1 MRQNW
6 LANLCDS
13 LHIFTVIVVTQMV
26 VLIYSLSFLSLD
38 YLYFNQISIIS
49 LLAQL
54 IAISLVIVFCKLRPW
69 LNRLQVHLGLLL
81 VVLIILMISTL
92 YTQMVGWLDSAL
104 GFGLLED
111 SLLLNIK
118 ISVASTL
125 TFLLLLRYF
134 YIQAQWQKQI
144 EAASRSQMNALQAR
158 IKPHF
163 LYNSMNSIAAMI
175 SIDAVKAEQAVEHL
189 SNLFRRAFSH
199 RGPTILL
206 SQELDWVEQ
215 YLSIEKLRFQERLS
229 YAVNIEET
237 SILTYELP
245 VLCIQPLVENAILH
259 GIQHLPEGGHIDVE
273 VSSTERALEIRIK
286 NPYDPT
292 SVSAGTGI
300 GINNIKSR
308 LQLTYANKAG
318 LQIDASD
325 NMYEAVLTLPL

>member
-1 MRQNW
+1 MQQNW

-13 LHIFTVIVVTQMV
+13 MHIFTVIVVTQMM

-38 YLYFNQISIIS
+38 YLYFNQISIIT
-49 LLAQL
+49 LLAQP
-54 IAISLVIVFCKLRPW
+54 IAITLVIVFCKLRPW
-69 LNRLQVHLGLLL
+69 LNRLPVYVGLLIA
-81 VVLIILMISTL
+81 VLIIVLISSL
-92 YTQMVGWLDSAL
+92 YTQMVGWLDRAL
-104 GFGLLED
+104 GFGLLDD

-134 YIQAQWQKQI
+134 YIQSQWQNQI

-199 RGPTILL
+199 RGSTILL

-229 YAVNIEET
+229 YAIEVQE
-237 SILTYELP
+237 SSVLNYELP

-259 GIQHLPEGGHIDVE
+259 GIQHLPDGGHIQVDV
-273 VSSTERALEIRIK
+273 SATKRALEIRIK
-286 NPYDPT
+286 NPYDPST
-292 SVSAGTGI
+292 VSAGTGM
-300 GINNIKSR
+300 GNDNIRSR
-308 LQLTYANKAG
+308 LQLAFASKAS

-325 NMYEAVLTLPL
+325 NIYEVVLTLPL